1 MQYVFGWTLQLCQM
15 NEENNLLLKQTIFRS
30 RDGIKR
36 YHFTISS
43 YYLRLVH
50 AFNNIEQN
58 ICYSIS

>member
-15 NEENNLLLKQTIFRS
+15 NEENNLLLKRTIFRS
-30 RDGIKR
+30 RNDIKR

-50 AFNNIEQN
+50 AFNNIEQH